1 MKNVFHVF
9 SRMFTKFLGEH
20 PFSSTHSAHLASAS
34 RLRSVRIGLAL
45 ILTLFAAAS
54 SWATDYITDVMVLG
68 GDKST
73 VSDMKCWKRCKPRS
87 YHRRRPE

>member
-1 MKNVFHVF
+1 M
-9 SRMFTKFLGEH
+9 
-20 PFSSTHSAHLASAS
+20 STDRLIHQ
-34 RLRSVRIGLAL
+34 LRSVRIGLAL

-73 VSDMKCWKRCKPRS
+73 VSEMKLEYEQKGWIFIDDDLNDGAGGD
-87 YHRRRPE
+87 YVHVL